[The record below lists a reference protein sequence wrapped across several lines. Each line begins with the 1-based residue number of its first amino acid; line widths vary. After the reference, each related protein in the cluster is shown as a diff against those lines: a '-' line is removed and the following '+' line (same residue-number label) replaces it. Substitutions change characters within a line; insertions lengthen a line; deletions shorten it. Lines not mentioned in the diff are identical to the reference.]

1 MDGRFPWEPSVSWP
15 VDIAH
20 HGNHQ
25 MIPEFVIALT
35 LVAEAG
41 GLGQRGYGKSL
52 YHNSQ
57 QRQRRFRT
65 NGKGMS
71 ETPSIFLLAG

>member
-1 MDGRFPWEPSVSWP
+1 
-15 VDIAH
+15 
-20 HGNHQ
+20 